1 MTETVDVVTIGMGP
15 GGEALASRLAA
26 EGLAV
31 VGVEARLLGGECPY
45 YGCIPSKMMVRAA
58 NSLAEGRRVNLL
70 AGRGEVSPSLEP
82 AAARIRDEATD
93 GWDDTEA
100 VERFESTGGRFV
112 RGHGRLTGPTT
123 VRVGDTEFSA
133 RRAIVLNTG
142 TVPAVPPVEGLHDT
156 PFWTNREAL
165 TVERAPRSLAVLGG
179 GAIGVELGQAFA
191 RFGTR
196 VTIVEAGPSLL
207 GVEEPEAA
215 SIVSRACAE
224 DGVDVR
230 TGARVT
236 EVAWDGQEFTLH
248 LQDAMVRADRLLVS
262 TGRRT
267 NLGDLGLEA
276 VGLDSESHFLDP
288 DGRMRV
294 ADGIYAVGD
303 ITGRGQFTHV
313 SMYQADIAA
322 RDILGVGGPE
332 AQYHAIPHVTFT
344 DPEVGSVGL
353 TEARARE
360 QGLSVLTGTTQLPDS
375 ARGWVHKVG
384 NTGLIKLVADAE
396 RDVLVGATSVGPWGG
411 EVLSAL
417 SVAVHART
425 PVATL
430 RQLPFAFPT
439 FHRAIGDALARLRP
453 ASA

>member
-1 MTETVDVVTIGMGP
+1 M
-15 GGEALASRLAA
+15 
-26 EGLAV
+26 
-31 VGVEARLLGGECPY
+31 
-45 YGCIPSKMMVRAA
+45 
-58 NSLAEGRRVNLL
+58 
-70 AGRGEVSPSLEP
+70 
-82 AAARIRDEATD
+82 
-93 GWDDTEA
+93 
-100 VERFESTGGRFV
+100 
-112 RGHGRLTGPTT
+112 
-123 VRVGDTEFSA
+123 GDTDFAA

-142 TVPAVPPVEGLHDT
+142 TAPAVPPVEGLRDT

-165 TVERAPRSLAVLGG
+165 TAERAPLSLAVLGG

-207 GVEEPEAA
+207 GVEEPEAQA
-215 SIVSRACAE
+215 IVTRACAE
-224 DGVDVR
+224 DGIDVR

-236 EVAWDGQEFTLH
+236 EVTWDGQEFTLH
-248 LQDAMVRADRLLVS
+248 LPDETVRADRLLVS

-267 NLGDLGLEA
+267 NLGGLGLDT
-276 VGLDSESHFLDP
+276 VGLDPGARFLDP

-322 RDILGVGGPE
+322 RDILGIDGPE
-332 AQYHAIPHVTFT
+332 AEYHAIPHVTFT

-353 TEARARE
+353 TEAQARE
-360 QGLSVLTGTTQLPDS
+360 QGLAVRTSTTQVPES
-375 ARGWVHKVG
+375 SRGWIHEVG
-384 NTGLIKLVADAE
+384 NAGVIKLVADTE

-417 SVAVHART
+417 AVAVHART

-430 RQLPFAFPT
+430 RHLPFAFPT
-439 FHRAIGDALARLRP
+439 FHRAIGDALERLGTD
-453 ASA
+453 SA